1 MTTVAIDEGA
11 VREFVTTISTLAVK
25 LAEMSGKPGFLQLSR
40 LNCVDDKM
48 VPSRF
53 RIDDPEAIIKA
64 ATVDAGAGFNVYI
77 EARTVRADLRGP
89 TRGTLADTEFVFALV
104 IDADNDKGKGGV
116 VSICPSLVVETSSGN
131 FHYWLFFNRPVSAKQ
146 GKEIGDAIRAAS
158 GADGDTGVVT
168 QPYRV
173 AGTPNFPSK
182 AKQARGRLS
191 VEPTRIVEHSGRLWD
206 PDELK
211 AAFAAQAPTPNVSGA
226 NAPHH
231 NATAAPSL
239 TAATSDE
246 TSLPDE
252 LLQDVRD
259 GGICLGAGAKGDQS
273 RSGLFHRVIAELKK
287 RHWTVDQIH
296 ALLEHYPQGVAA
308 KYPKRLRAEIE
319 RSFMKVE
326 NGNSASLG
334 VPGAPAAPGGGG
346 TSSPP
351 PPLPGASP
359 PPPSSSGA
367 SPGAHVLPTIRLAA
381 GQLPRNV
388 REAEQAVLAS
398 GAPVFARAGTLVRPV
413 SETVDA
419 AGGGKT
425 KVTYLKPF
433 TPDSFVV
440 TLAESAIFQRYD
452 GRRRAWVDIDP
463 PLSLVRA
470 VLSNDGKWA
479 FPRVSGVIMTPTLRP
494 DGSLIDTPGYDAA
507 TELYLSGALQLPPIP
522 LHPTRDEALGALATL
537 KDLFGE
543 FPFKTTLDCSVAVA
557 ALLSALLRGSM
568 PTAPI
573 VLVTANE
580 SSTGKS
586 FLVNT
591 IAAVVTGRRCP
602 ASLPGRTRE
611 ETEKVVGSIVLSG
624 AQIMLLDNLT
634 NDISDETLCIASEQA
649 VVRVRI
655 LGRSETPDCECRMAM
670 FATGNNVGFQSDMVR
685 RGLVCELETDVERP
699 ERRAFKQNPL
709 KRIGANRGKY
719 VAAALTIV
727 LAHVAAGAPQTL
739 TPLAS
744 YEEWSARVRDPLVWL
759 GEPDPVDSQEKSR
772 TDDQE
777 RSNIRELFA
786 LWPAYM
792 LVGAPYTTARIVD
805 IAEGQGAS
813 GLVPDDLKTLLLR
826 VAEARRKPGAIS
838 HDRLG
843 WWLRKISGRRA
854 GKLYLERGRDRANVA
869 TFTLRED

>member
-11 VREFVTTISTLAVK
+11 VREFIAIVSEHAVK
-25 LAEMSGKPGFLQLSR
+25 LAEMRGKPGFLQLSR

-64 ATVDAGAGFNVYI
+64 ATFDAGAGFNVYI
-77 EARTVRADLRGP
+77 EARTVRADLHGP
-89 TRGTLADTEFVFALV
+89 GRGTLADTEFVFALV

-131 FHYWLFFNRPVSAKQ
+131 FHYWLFLNRPVLAKQ

-182 AKQARGRLS
+182 AKQARGR
-191 VEPTRIVEHSGRLWD
+191 VCTEPTRIVEYSGRLWD
-206 PDELK
+206 PDELL

-226 NAPHH
+226 NAPHS
-231 NATAAPSL
+231 ATAAPSP
-239 TAATSDE
+239 TAATPDE
-246 TSLPDE
+246 ASLPDE
-252 LLQDVRD
+252 FLQDIRD
-259 GGICLGAGAKGDQS
+259 GGVCLGADKS
-273 RSGLFHRVIAELKK
+273 RSGLFHRVVAGLKK
-287 RHWTVDQIH
+287 RKWTVDQIH
-296 ALLEHYPQGVAA
+296 ALLERYPQGAAA
-308 KYPKRLRAEIE
+308 KYATRLHEEVE
-319 RSFMKVE
+319 RSFKKVE
-326 NGNSASLG
+326 NAKSAG
-334 VPGAPAAPGGGG
+334 VAGAPAAPGGGG

-351 PPLPGASP
+351 PPPPGASP

-367 SPGAHVLPTIRLAA
+367 SPGAHVLSTIRLAA

-398 GAPVFARAGTLVRPV
+398 GAPVFSRAGSLVRPV

-494 DGSLIDTPGYDAA
+494 DGSLIDTSGYDAA

-522 LHPTRDEALGALATL
+522 PQPTRDEALGALATL

-557 ALLSALLRGSM
+557 ALLSTLLRGSM

-624 AQIMLLDNLT
+624 AQMMLLDNLT
-634 NDISDETLCIASEQA
+634 DDISDETLCIASEQA

-699 ERRAFKQNPL
+699 ERRAFKHNPL

-772 TDDQE
+772 ADDQD
-777 RSNIRELFA
+777 RNDIRELFA
-786 LWPAYM
+786 LWPSYM
-792 LVGAPYTTARIVD
+792 LIGAPYTTARIID
-805 IAEGQGAS
+805 IAEGVGTS
-813 GLVPDDLKTLLLR
+813 GFAPDDLKTLLLR

-838 HDRLG
+838 HERLG
-843 WWLRKISGRRA
+843 MWLRKISGRRSS
-854 GKLYLERGRDRANVA
+854 KRYLERGRDRANVA
-869 TFTLRED
+869 TFTLREE

>member
-1 MTTVAIDEGA
+1 
-11 VREFVTTISTLAVK
+11 
-25 LAEMSGKPGFLQLSR
+25 
-40 LNCVDDKM
+40 
-48 VPSRF
+48 
-53 RIDDPEAIIKA
+53 
-64 ATVDAGAGFNVYI
+64 
-77 EARTVRADLRGP
+77 
-89 TRGTLADTEFVFALV
+89 
-104 IDADNDKGKGGV
+104 
-116 VSICPSLVVETSSGN
+116 
-131 FHYWLFFNRPVSAKQ
+131 
-146 GKEIGDAIRAAS
+146 
-158 GADGDTGVVT
+158 
-168 QPYRV
+168 
-173 AGTPNFPSK
+173 
-182 AKQARGRLS
+182 
-191 VEPTRIVEHSGRLWD
+191 
-206 PDELK
+206 
-211 AAFAAQAPTPNVSGA
+211 
-226 NAPHH
+226 
-231 NATAAPSL
+231 
-239 TAATSDE
+239 
-246 TSLPDE
+246 
-252 LLQDVRD
+252 
-259 GGICLGAGAKGDQS
+259 
-273 RSGLFHRVIAELKK
+273 
-287 RHWTVDQIH
+287 
-296 ALLEHYPQGVAA
+296 
-308 KYPKRLRAEIE
+308 
-319 RSFMKVE
+319 
-326 NGNSASLG
+326 
-334 VPGAPAAPGGGG
+334 
-346 TSSPP
+346 
-351 PPLPGASP
+351 
-359 PPPSSSGA
+359 
-367 SPGAHVLPTIRLAA
+367 
-381 GQLPRNV
+381 LPRNV

-398 GAPVFARAGTLVRPV
+398 GAPVFSRAGSLVRPV
-413 SETVDA
+413 SEAVDA
-419 AGGGKT
+419 ASGGKT

-522 LHPTRDEALGALATL
+522 PQPTRDEALGALATL

-611 ETEKVVGSIVLSG
+611 ETEKVIGAIVLSG

-634 NDISDETLCIASEQA
+634 QDISDETLCIASEQA

-655 LGRSETPDCECRMAM
+655 LGRSEAPDCECRMAM

-699 ERRAFKQNPL
+699 ERRAFKHNPL
-709 KRIGANRGKY
+709 KRIGASRAKY

-727 LAHVAAGAPQTL
+727 LAHIAAGAPQTL

-772 TDDQE
+772 ADDQD
-777 RSNIRELFA
+777 RNDIRELFA
-786 LWPAYM
+786 LWPSYM
-792 LVGAPYTTARIVD
+792 LIGAPYTTARIID
-805 IAEGQGAS
+805 IAEGVGTS
-813 GLVPDDLKTLLLR
+813 GFAPDDLKTLLLR
-826 VAEARRKPGAIS
+826 VAEACRKPGTIS

-843 WWLRKISGRRA
+843 WWLRKISGRRS
-854 GKLYLERGRDRANVA
+854 GKRYLERGRDRTNVA
-869 TFTLRED
+869 TFTLREG

>member
-1 MTTVAIDEGA
+1 MTVATDESA
-11 VREFVTTISTLAVK
+11 VREFITTISEHVVK
-25 LAEMSGKPGFLQLSR
+25 LAESAGKPGVLQLTR
-40 LNCVDDKM
+40 LNSHDGKL

-64 ATVDAGAGFNVYI
+64 ATFDARAGFNVYI
-77 EARTVRADLRGP
+77 EARTVRSDLRGP
-89 TRGTLADTEFVFALV
+89 TRGKLADTEFVFALV
-104 IDADNDKGKGGV
+104 VDADHDKGKGGA
-116 VSICPSLVVETSSGN
+116 ITARPTMTVETSPGN
-131 FHYWLFFNRPVSAKQ
+131 FHYWYLFDRPVSAKEA
-146 GKEIGDAIRAAS
+146 KPLGDAIRIAT
-158 GADGDTGVVT
+158 GADADTGVVT

-182 AKQARGRLS
+182 AKRARGRTLT
-191 VEPTRIVEHSGRLWD
+191 EWTRIVERSGRLWG
-206 PDELK
+206 PDEFRS
-211 AAFAAQAPTPNVSGA
+211 AFASAS
-226 NAPHH
+226 APHRGAGAAS
-231 NATAAPSL
+231 ATATP
-239 TAATSDE
+239 DE
-246 TSLPDE
+246 ASLPTE
-252 LLQDVRD
+252 LMQDIRD
-259 GGICLGAGAKGDQS
+259 GGVSLGADKS
-273 RSGLFHRVIAELKK
+273 RSGLFHRVVGELKK
-287 RHWTVDQIH
+287 RKWTVDQIH
-296 ALLEHYPQGVAA
+296 ALLERYPQGVAA

-319 RSFMKVE
+319 RSFKKVE
-326 NGNSASLG
+326 NGNGA
-334 VPGAPAAPGGGG
+334 APAMAMAGSTGGGG
-346 TSSPP
+346 NSPP
-351 PPLPGASP
+351 PPP
-359 PPPSSSGA
+359 PPRGPSPIPPSG
-367 SPGAHVLPTIRLAA
+367 GAQARVLPTIRVTA

-388 REAEQAVLAS
+388 KEAEQAVLAA
-398 GAPVFARAGTLVRPV
+398 GAPVFARAGALVRPV

-425 KVTYLKPF
+425 KVTYLRAF

-463 PLSLVRA
+463 PVTLVRA
-470 VLSNDGKWA
+470 VLSNDGKWV
-479 FPRVSGVIMTPTLRP
+479 FPKVAGVIMTPTLRP
-494 DGSLIDTPGYDAA
+494 DGSLLDTPGYDSS
-507 TELYLSGALQLPPIP
+507 TELYLSGALQLPPISP
-522 LHPTRDEALGALATL
+522 RPTRDEALDALATL
-537 KDLFGE
+537 KDLFSE
-543 FPFKTTLDCSVAVA
+543 FPFKTALDCSVAVA

-611 ETEKVVGSIVLSG
+611 ETEKVIGAIVLSG

-634 NDISDETLCIASEQA
+634 QDISDETLCIASEQA

-655 LGRSETPDCECRMAM
+655 LGRSEAPDCECRMAM

-699 ERRAFKQNPL
+699 ERRAFKHNPL
-709 KRIGANRGKY
+709 KRIGASRAKY

-727 LAHVAAGAPQTL
+727 LAHIAAGAPQTL

-772 TDDQE
+772 ADDQD
-777 RSNIRELFA
+777 RNDIRELFA
-786 LWPAYM
+786 LWPSYM
-792 LVGAPYTTARIVD
+792 LIGAPYTTARIID
-805 IAEGQGAS
+805 IAEGVGTS
-813 GLVPDDLKTLLLR
+813 GFAPDDLKTLLLR
-826 VAEARRKPGAIS
+826 VAEARRKPGTIS

-843 WWLRKISGRRA
+843 WWLRKISGRRS
-854 GKLYLERGRDRANVA
+854 GKRYLERGRDRTNVA
-869 TFTLRED
+869 TFTLREG

>member
-1 MTTVAIDEGA
+1 M
-11 VREFVTTISTLAVK
+11 
-25 LAEMSGKPGFLQLSR
+25 
-40 LNCVDDKM
+40 
-48 VPSRF
+48 
-53 RIDDPEAIIKA
+53 
-64 ATVDAGAGFNVYI
+64 
-77 EARTVRADLRGP
+77 
-89 TRGTLADTEFVFALV
+89 
-104 IDADNDKGKGGV
+104 
-116 VSICPSLVVETSSGN
+116 
-131 FHYWLFFNRPVSAKQ
+131 
-146 GKEIGDAIRAAS
+146 
-158 GADGDTGVVT
+158 
-168 QPYRV
+168 
-173 AGTPNFPSK
+173 
-182 AKQARGRLS
+182 
-191 VEPTRIVEHSGRLWD
+191 
-206 PDELK
+206 
-211 AAFAAQAPTPNVSGA
+211 
-226 NAPHH
+226 
-231 NATAAPSL
+231 
-239 TAATSDE
+239 
-246 TSLPDE
+246 
-252 LLQDVRD
+252 
-259 GGICLGAGAKGDQS
+259 
-273 RSGLFHRVIAELKK
+273 
-287 RHWTVDQIH
+287 
-296 ALLEHYPQGVAA
+296 
-308 KYPKRLRAEIE
+308 
-319 RSFMKVE
+319 
-326 NGNSASLG
+326 
-334 VPGAPAAPGGGG
+334 
-346 TSSPP
+346 
-351 PPLPGASP
+351 
-359 PPPSSSGA
+359 
-367 SPGAHVLPTIRLAA
+367 LPTIRLAA

-398 GAPVFARAGTLVRPV
+398 GAPVFSRAGSLVRPV

-507 TELYLSGALQLPPIP
+507 TELYLSGALQLPPILP
-522 LHPTRDEALGALATL
+522 QPTRDEALGALATL

-611 ETEKVVGSIVLSG
+611 ETEKVVGAIVLSG

-655 LGRSETPDCECRMAM
+655 LGRSEAPDCECRMAM

-699 ERRAFKQNPL
+699 ERRAFKHNPL
-709 KRIGANRGKY
+709 KRIGASRGKY

-727 LAHVAAGAPQTL
+727 LAHIAAGAPQTL

-772 TDDQE
+772 TDDQD
-777 RSNIRELFA
+777 RNDIREFFT
-786 LWPAYM
+786 LWPSYM
-792 LVGAPYTTARIVD
+792 LANQPYTVARIAD
-805 IAEGQGAS
+805 IAEGIGTS
-813 GLVPDDLKTLLLR
+813 GFAPDDLKTLLLR
-826 VAEARRKPGAIS
+826 VAEARRKQGAIS
-838 HDRLG
+838 HERLG
-843 WWLRKISGRRA
+843 HWLRKISGRRS
-854 GKLYLERGRDRANVA
+854 GKRYLERGRDRTNVA
-869 TFTLRED
+869 TFALREE

>member
-1 MTTVAIDEGA
+1 
-11 VREFVTTISTLAVK
+11 
-25 LAEMSGKPGFLQLSR
+25 LSR
-40 LNCVDDKM
+40 FNCVDDKL

-53 RIDDPEAIIKA
+53 RIDASEAIIKA
-64 ATVDAGAGFNVYI
+64 ATFDANAGFNVYS
-77 EARTVRADLRGP
+77 ERRTVRADLKGP
-89 TRGTLADTEFVFALV
+89 TRGKLSDTEFAFAV
-104 IDADNDKGKGGV
+104 VVDADHDKGRGGTV
-116 VSICPSLVVETSSGN
+116 TVPPSLTVETSPGN
-131 FHYWLFFNRPVSAKQ
+131 FHHWFLFDRPVSAKQ
-146 GKEIGDAIRAAS
+146 AKLIGDAIRTAT
-158 GADGDTGVVT
+158 GADADTGVVT

-182 AKQARGRLS
+182 TKQARGRTLTK
-191 VEPTRIVEHSGRLWD
+191 PTRLVERSERLWD
-206 PDELK
+206 PDELR
-211 AAFAAQAPTPNVSGA
+211 AAFANVTS
-226 NAPHH
+226 APHRVG
-231 NATAAPSL
+231 APLASTAP
-239 TAATSDE
+239 DE
-246 TSLPDE
+246 ASLPAE
-252 LLQDVRD
+252 LLQDIRD
-259 GGICLGAGAKGDQS
+259 GGVSLGADKS
-273 RSGLFHRVIAELKK
+273 RSGLFHRVVAELKK
-287 RHWTVDQIH
+287 RKWTVDQIY
-296 ALLEHYPQGVAA
+296 ALLARYPQGVAA

-319 RSFMKVE
+319 RSFKKVE
-326 NGNSASLG
+326 NGNGAHPT
-334 VPGAPAAPGGGG
+334 VPTPAPAASGGGG
-346 TSSPP
+346 TNSPPPPPPGASSPP
-351 PPLPGASP
+351 PSSP
-359 PPPSSSGA
+359 GA
-367 SPGAHVLPTIRLAA
+367 SPGAHLLPTIRLAA

-398 GAPVFARAGTLVRPV
+398 GAQVFSRAGNLVRPV

-425 KVTYLKPF
+425 KVTYLKSF

-479 FPRVSGVIMTPTLRP
+479 FPKVAGVIMTPTLRP
-494 DGSLIDTPGYDAA
+494 DGSLLDTPGYDSS
-507 TELYLSGALQLPPIP
+507 TELYLSGGLQLPPISP
-522 LHPTRDEALGALATL
+522 RPTRDEALDALATL
-537 KDLFGE
+537 KDLFTE
-543 FPFKTTLDCSVAVA
+543 FPFKTALDCLVAVA

-568 PTAPI
+568 PRAPT

-591 IAAVVTGRRCP
+591 IAAVATGRRCP

-611 ETEKVVGSIVLSG
+611 ETEKVIGAIVLSG

-634 NDISDETLCIASEQA
+634 QDISDETLCIASEQA

-655 LGRSETPDCECRMAM
+655 LGRSEAPDCECRMAM

-699 ERRAFKQNPL
+699 ERRAFKHNPL
-709 KRIGANRGKY
+709 KRIGASRGKY

-727 LAHVAAGAPQTL
+727 LAHIAAGAPQTL

-772 TDDQE
+772 TDDQD
-777 RSNIRELFA
+777 RNDIREFFT
-786 LWPAYM
+786 LWPSYM
-792 LVGAPYTTARIVD
+792 LANQPYTVARIAD
-805 IAEGQGAS
+805 IAEGVGTS
-813 GLVPDDLKTLLLR
+813 GFAPDDLKTLLLR

-838 HDRLG
+838 HERLG
-843 WWLRKISGRRA
+843 HWLRKISGRRS
-854 GKLYLERGRDRANVA
+854 GKRYLERGRDRTNVA
-869 TFTLRED
+869 TFALREE